1 MKSWRETIRLPRPL
15 REVRLAATRLLNY
28 SEEQVRMRE
37 QQSFERGRRE
47 TEQALKDDLLRQR
60 SELSKL
66 ETSLLESLRQVLP
79 QIARDAE
86 GALVALALE
95 VARKLVAD
103 LPVSSDMVEAA
114 IREALM
120 EVEENSDMTILL
132 HPADLELLHAHDSS
146 LFQTKSNGERIHF
159 DTSTEVTR
167 GGCLVRTNFGII
179 DGRRETKL
187 ELLKQ
192 SLAA

>member
-1 MKSWRETIRLPRPL
+1 
-15 REVRLAATRLLNY
+15 
-28 SEEQVRMRE
+28 MRE

-47 TEQALKDDLLRQR
+47 ADQAWKDDLLRQR

-86 GALVALALE
+86 GALIALALE

-120 EVEENSDMTILL
+120 EVEENNEMTILL
-132 HPADLELLHAHDSS
+132 HPADLELLQAHDSS
-146 LFQTKSNGERIHF
+146 LFQTKANGERLNF

-187 ELLKQ
+187 ELLKR